1 MKTKSAPCAAVELK
15 VICRLDGSQDARFR
29 LKRGSPFIARATDIS
44 EVGAELLSKY
54 LIPRGIILD
63 LDIDGKV
70 FGLDR
75 NIKTKGEVRFC
86 ESVKG
91 LWKSNRIGVKF
102 LDISDVDREALA
114 KFVAAYERRRC
125 PRARLAG

>member
-1 MKTKSAPCAAVELK
+1 METRSTPRVAVELK
-15 VICRLDGSQDARFR
+15 VICHIDESQDASFK
-29 LKRGSPFIARATDIS
+29 LSEGNQFEAQALDIS
-44 EVGAELLSKY
+44 EGGVKLLSKY

-114 KFVAAYERRRC
+114 KFVAAYERRQF
-125 PRARLAG
+125 PRVKLTG